1 MVSVHDLR
9 TVSGGSGA
17 ENLAIAVRAWCVIAI
32 LSVVEYLGADDLRGC
47 CEGLVRDIL

>member
-1 MVSVHDLR
+1 MVLVHHMM
-9 TVSGGSGA
+9 TFCGGLGV

-32 LSVVEYLGADDLRGC
+32 LSVVEDFGFDDLRGC